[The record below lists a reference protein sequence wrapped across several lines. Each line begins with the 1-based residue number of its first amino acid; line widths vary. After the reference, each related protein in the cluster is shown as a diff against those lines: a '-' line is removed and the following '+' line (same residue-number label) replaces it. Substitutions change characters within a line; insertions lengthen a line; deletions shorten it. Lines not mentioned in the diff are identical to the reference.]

1 MNRFWVIDVEGN
13 GAVPPEIIELA
24 MVEVVDRK
32 LSGKKFH
39 WLIKPKISISH
50 SVTRIHGITDDD
62 VCSSPT
68 IEDISDDILTW
79 IQDTPIVG
87 HNVRVEVSSLKFALP
102 DWEPSVAIDTL
113 KMARSLYPNLDSY
126 GLQSL
131 GEHFGLTK
139 QAHEISGVHHH
150 AALYDAA
157 LAALLLIRLVE
168 KLHENELQKALVD
181 ADYLNPKQGSL
192 L

>member
-13 GAVPPEIIELA
+13 GAVPAEIIELA
-24 MVEVVDRK
+24 MVEVIDKK
-32 LSGKKFH
+32 LSGKSFH
-39 WLIKPKISISH
+39 WLIKPKEPIRP

-62 VCSSPT
+62 VVSSPT
-68 IEDISDDILTW
+68 IEDVADDILTW
-79 IQDTPIVG
+79 IQDIPIVG
-87 HNVRVEVSSLKFALP
+87 HNVRVEVSSLKLALP
-102 DWEPSVAIDTL
+102 DWKPTVAIDTL
-113 KMARSLYPNLDSY
+113 KMARSFHPSLSSY

-139 QAHEISGVHHH
+139 KAHEISGTHHH

-168 KLHENELQKALVD
+168 KLPENELQRALVD
-181 ADYLNPKQGSL
+181 ADYLNPKQGSFL
-192 L
+192 